1 MLAKISGAWF
11 GLIKSKPIIWI
22 LVALLLLIPAGI
34 LATNVSFGSDY
45 TTMMRKDSQG
55 YKEMVE
61 FDKYFASE
69 NMMVIMEA
77 DHDILVNEQNY
88 AALKKLEDGVRQ
100 LPNVFNVQSPAF
112 MVEFMKGML
121 GQPNASPDDM
131 IMDPANPGQM
141 RGTFKSFFF
150 NPDAM
155 RLIINLKGDLTLDDK
170 GELDKSVKKLTAE
183 AGFSPDVKT
192 TCTGV
197 SYVIDYANNNIA
209 DALTV
214 IMIIAFIL
222 MFLVLLFFFKMRGFF
237 AWRFLALGVVVLG
250 LVYTFGIMGIV
261 DLNVALA
268 SVGAFPILLGL
279 GVDYVV
285 QFHNRYDE
293 EQGNGK
299 TADEG
304 GLITFTH
311 IGPPIIIAVVVGCV
325 GFATA
330 LLSKTPMVQDFGW
343 MLIIGALVLLV
354 AAPTILMA
362 SLYRRDQNKP
372 AQAEK
377 NITPPVLERW
387 LGHLS
392 PKVVKY
398 GIPIII
404 IGVILTGLGWAV
416 EGKIK
421 TTATATDFVGS
432 DVQVTK
438 DFKHMVDLAGGASA
452 SMSLIEVPDATDP
465 QVLQW
470 MVDRKKYAMDTYS
483 RADGKGTVNSQTSIA
498 DLIMNFSGGKLPAT
512 AEQAKAI
519 VNMIPEP
526 LKKNFIT
533 PDFTK
538 ANIATGLQTYDQ
550 ESYYIARDEVT
561 DIFSPST
568 PPPGATQYIA
578 WTGTISMST
587 TVADDLADSRDKM
600 TFWGIG
606 LCLIALLVMFKLN
619 WKRVI
624 TAALPIGLILGWSNG
639 LTWLM
644 DIKVNPVMAT
654 MTALILGIGTE
665 FTILLLM
672 RYYEERD
679 KGANPVKSMSIAMTK
694 IGRAIIISGLM
705 VVIGFGSMIFAFDFP
720 IIADFGKV
728 TLIDMVLC
736 IISTLVVLPAIVV
749 TFDMWREGKQGVKE
763 TVKQTA

>member
-1 MLAKISGAWF
+1 MLEKISGAWF
-11 GLIKSKPIIWI
+11 GLIRSKPIIWI
-22 LVALLLLIPAGI
+22 IVALVLLIPAGI
-34 LATNVSFGSDY
+34 LATKVSFGSDY
-45 TTMMRKDSQG
+45 TTIMRKDSQG

-69 NMMVIMEA
+69 NELVIMEA
-77 DHDILVNEQNY
+77 PHDVLVNEQNF
-88 AALKKLEDGVRQ
+88 AALKKMEGEIRA
-100 LPNVFNVQSPAF
+100 LPNAFNVSSPAF
-112 MVEFMKGML
+112 MVEFMKQMMGT
-121 GQPNASPDDM
+121 PNAAPDDL
-131 IMDPANPGQM
+131 IYDPATGKM
-141 RGTFKSFFF
+141 RTTFSSFFF

-155 RLIINLKGDLTLDDK
+155 RLIVNLKGDLKLEDKADLDA
-170 GELDKSVKKLTAE
+170 GMKKAAAE
-183 AGFSPDVKT
+183 AGFSPDVKIT
-192 TCTGV
+192 VTGV
-197 SYVIDYANNNIA
+197 SSVIDYANTEIA
-209 DALTV
+209 GALTV
-214 IMIIAFIL
+214 IMIIAFVL
-222 MFLVLLFFFKMRGFF
+222 MFLILLFFFKMRGFF
-237 AWRFLALGVVVLG
+237 AWRFLALGVVGIG

-261 DLNVALA
+261 DLNIALA

-293 EQGNGK
+293 EQRNGK
-299 TADEG
+299 TADEA
-304 GLITFTH
+304 GLAAFTH
-311 IGPPIIIAVVVGCV
+311 IGPPIIMAVVVGCV

-343 MLIIGALVLLV
+343 MLIIGALILLIV
-354 AAPTILMA
+354 APTILMA
-362 SLYRRDQNKP
+362 SLYRRDRNKP
-372 AQAEK
+372 AKADK
-377 NITPPVLERW
+377 DVVPPVLERW
-387 LGHLS
+387 LGHLA
-392 PKVVKY
+392 PRVVKY
-398 GIPIII
+398 AIPIII

-421 TTATATDFVGS
+421 TTAVATDFVGGN
-432 DVQVTK
+432 VQVTK
-438 DFKHMVDLAGGASA
+438 DFKHMVDLANGASA
-452 SMSLIEVPDATDP
+452 SMSFIEVPDATDP
-465 QVLQW
+465 KVLQW
-470 MVDRKKYAMDTYS
+470 MVERKQYALSTYG
-483 RADGKGTVNSQTSIA
+483 RAEGKGTVNGQTSIA

-526 LKKNFIT
+526 LKKNFIS

-550 ESYYIARDEVT
+550 ESYYVGRDELT
-561 DIFSPST
+561 DIFGPNT

-587 TVADDLADSRDKM
+587 TVADDLADSREKM

-606 LCLIALLVMFKLN
+606 LCLIALLVMFRLN

-679 KGANPVKSMSIAMTK
+679 KGTSPIKSMSIAQTK
-694 IGRAIIISGLM
+694 IGRAIVISGLM
-705 VVIGFGSMIFAFDFP
+705 VIIGFGSMIFAFDFP
-720 IIADFGKV
+720 IIADFG
-728 TLIDMVLC
+728 TLTVIDMAMC

-749 TFDMWREGKQGVKE
+749 TFDLWREGTENVKE
-763 TVKQTA
+763 TAQA